1 MDMKP
6 IECVVYRCSR
16 QQDMYVYLRADL
28 TPDDVPEA
36 LRAHTGSLS
45 QVMLL
50 ELTPQ
55 KRLARVDVQR
65 VMAELARTG
74 YFLQLPPNGLVEA
87 KVNYGGG

>member
-1 MDMKP
+1 MNA
-6 IECVVYRCSR
+6 IECVVYRCSK

-28 TPDDVPEA
+28 APADLPEA
-36 LRAHTGSLS
+36 LLARTGSLS

-65 VMAELARTG
+65 VIEALAGTG
-74 YFLQLPPNGLVEA
+74 YFLQMPPSGLISAV
-87 KVNYGGG
+87 VNYGGG

>member
-1 MDMKP
+1 MNP

-16 QQDMYVYLRADL
+16 QQDMYVYLRANLAPADL
-28 TPDDVPEA
+28 PEA
-36 LRAHTGSLS
+36 LLARTGNLS

-55 KRLARVDVQR
+55 KKLARVDVQR
-65 VMAELARTG
+65 VIEALTSTG
-74 YFLQLPPNGLVEA
+74 YFLQMPPGGLINA